1 MDIAVLINCRQDRVW
16 HQHVNSVHPFRS
28 VFFVAASSSTI
39 QSKRQRKRQ
48 YNYTSVHALLITHKS
63 LSSLKASGSTNR
75 PAAARRHLLRLRDD
89 AMPRDGHILP
99 GSREN
104 VTRPFFLH
112 LSHCLFL
119 FLLVLLAFGGAQRM
133 LGSKIWGL
141 YACAAPAI
149 ISGVYFKHEERVA
162 GSPGH
167 SS

>member
-104 VTRPFFLH
+104 VTRPFFFTPKSLPFFVSFGSVSLWWCSTHARFQDLGFVCVCRTSHH
-112 LSHCLFL
+112 LRCLF
-119 FLLVLLAFGGAQRM
+119 
-133 LGSKIWGL
+133 
-141 YACAAPAI
+141 
-149 ISGVYFKHEERVA
+149 
-162 GSPGH
+162 
-167 SS
+167 